1 MFLSIVKMYFYG
13 KLLFIKVCVIY
24 FLWVYGKLIKYKDF
38 NFTNLSNT
46 KSDIYYL
53 TLSDN
58 ISSDID
64 DGSIVVLSAQILF
77 WTSIGGEILNVSY
90 DDFAKTLKLLFPRGS
105 IFQKGQVQVR
115 CTYIKNLD

>member
-1 MFLSIVKMYFYG
+1 MLFLID
-13 KLLFIKVCVIY
+13 LFFSNLRPSAITPSVN
-24 FLWVYGKLIKYKDF
+24 GKLIKYKDF

-64 DGSIVVLSAQILF
+64 DGSIVVLSAQILY
-77 WTSIGGEILNVSY
+77 WTSISGNILNVAY
-90 DDFAKTLKLLFPRGS
+90 DDFAKTLKLMFAKGS

>member
-1 MFLSIVKMYFYG
+1 M
-13 KLLFIKVCVIY
+13 
-24 FLWVYGKLIKYKDF
+24 
-38 NFTNLSNT
+38 
-46 KSDIYYL
+46 

-64 DGSIVVLSAQILF
+64 DGSIVVLSAQILY
-77 WTSIGGEILNVSY
+77 WTSISGNILNVAY
-90 DDFAKTLKLLFPRGS
+90 DDFAKTLKLMFAKGS